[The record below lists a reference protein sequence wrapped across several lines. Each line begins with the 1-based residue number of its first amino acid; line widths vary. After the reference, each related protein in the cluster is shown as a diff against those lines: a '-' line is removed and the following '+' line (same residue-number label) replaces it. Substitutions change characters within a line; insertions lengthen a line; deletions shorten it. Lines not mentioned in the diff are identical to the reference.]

1 MLCAAVLA
9 AAAHA
14 DLLPR
19 PDIDGG
25 DGSGSHHQ
33 HHHAL
38 PPAWVTGDI
47 EPPAGEKNMGT
58 WVSAVYTPEQQK
70 RLGVDENGQ
79 KVETNEGASN
89 LLASRD
95 EEVLAE
101 RQRSS
106 GKPALAIFLPVM
118 VVVGFVA
125 GAMLWMNARGQA
137 SAQTMDPSAPVTP
150 HQC

>member
-1 MLCAAVLA
+1 
-9 AAAHA
+9 
-14 DLLPR
+14 
-19 PDIDGG
+19 
-25 DGSGSHHQ
+25 
-33 HHHAL
+33 
-38 PPAWVTGDI
+38 
-47 EPPAGEKNMGT
+47 MGT

-118 VVVGFVA
+118 GVVGFVA